1 MIEKKIKHIKICG
14 TLLYELPLD
23 EDMRFPPTDSTFSC
37 LIPGLGVWFT
47 GHVIPEDNEKKETDS
62 APTSKSLEER
72 VKSLEDWTT
81 QMDIEYDAN
90 ETWKQ
95 QMNLLCI
102 KKFDE
107 LYSRTE
113 QLSDEHKELK
123 DALEAECDKYDAEFE
138 NLFTS
143 TGQWTTIGQGILD
156 KNKREIKNIQQQLS
170 ELQQAFIK
178 YAICKKTESPQGE
191 KSYTAAEPITPGE
204 FVYSSSGRIIGYAVP
219 KKTADEWKA
228 GIPDHPSGITEQVDI
243 HTVKVDLSTMTAM
256 EDSNPLPPQEPDI
269 VEQIKAGENR
279 LWELR
284 KSVDCVAAIANS
296 ASETVSLKEHVIK
309 LMSIHTGLNIT
320 GIRMCNKTYKIH
332 YNCKEKGI
340 YVELD

>member
-1 MIEKKIKHIKICG
+1 MWYFIRVNKQEDIGKNEEERVLITDIKSLAVETAEDLGKFGCTIKG
-14 TLLYELPLD
+14 TYVHPATPSE
-23 EDMRFPPTDSTFSC
+23 
-37 LIPGLGVWFT
+37 
-47 GHVIPEDNEKKETDS
+47 ETDS
-62 APTSKSLEER
+62 APKWDDKDIIGKLYAAIRNVEENM
-72 VKSLEDWTT
+72 E
-81 QMDIEYDAN
+81 
-90 ETWKQ
+90 
-95 QMNLLCI
+95 
-102 KKFDE
+102 
-107 LYSRTE
+107 SRTE
-113 QLSDEHKELK
+113 QLSNEHKELK
-123 DALEAECDKYDAEFE
+123 DAFEAERE
-138 NLFTS
+138 NNHNAINFHMNTIKELGWEINSMKEDISILKKLFV
-143 TGQWTTIGQGILD
+143 
-156 KNKREIKNIQQQLS
+156 
-170 ELQQAFIK
+170 K
-178 YAICKKTESPQGE
+178 YAKCKDTESPQGE

-204 FVYSSSGRIIGYAVP
+204 FVYSSSGGIIGYAVP

-243 HTVKVDLSTMTAM
+243 HVVKVNLSTMTAM